1 MPVTLKDELKYDKQK
16 SLGEGEVVR
25 RDVEAEGQTCKGRA
39 HLELQRGGCNLAG
52 YTVWRSRN
60 ETSGDN

>member
-1 MPVTLKDELKYDKQK
+1 MPVTLKDELKYAKQK
-16 SLGEGEVVR
+16 SLGEEEVVR

-39 HLELQRGGCNLAG
+39 HLELQRGCNLAG

-60 ETSGDN
+60 ETSEAN